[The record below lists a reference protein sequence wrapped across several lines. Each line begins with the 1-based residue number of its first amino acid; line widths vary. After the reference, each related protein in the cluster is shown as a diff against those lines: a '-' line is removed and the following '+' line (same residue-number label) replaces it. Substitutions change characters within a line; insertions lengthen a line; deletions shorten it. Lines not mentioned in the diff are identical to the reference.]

1 MLNMYAQQNRAIKYM
16 KQKLIELK
24 ADINRSTLTAGDFN
38 TPLLGIDR
46 LRRQKISENIK
57 DQ

>member
-1 MLNMYAQQNRAIKYM
+1 M